1 MDKPIYLGSIENL
14 IFEFR
19 GIKVMLDSDLA
30 AMYETDT
37 KKLKQQ
43 VKRNQDRFPD
53 DFMFQLTKEEKE
65 VLICMNPRLEN
76 LKYSSTTPY
85 VFTEQGVS
93 MLSSVLTSQK
103 AVRIN
108 IEIMRAFAHY
118 RSLILEN
125 MELRKEIGS
134 LDNKLNEAFQYL
146 LEKIDALAPT
156 ITQRK
161 PIGFKTKAHAQ

>member
-1 MDKPIYLGSIENL
+1 MNKPIYLGSIENL

-43 VKRNQDRFPD
+43 VKRNLDRFPD

-65 VLICMNPRLEN
+65 VLIYMNPRLEN

-85 VFTEQGVS
+85 AFTEQGVS
-93 MLSSVLTSQK
+93 MLSSILTSQK
-103 AVRIN
+103 AVQIN

-125 MELRKEIGS
+125 MELRKEIDN

-146 LEKIDALAPT
+146 LEKIDALAPA
-156 ITQRK
+156 ITKRK
-161 PIGFKTKAHAQ
+161 PIGFKTKTHAQ

>member
-1 MDKPIYLGSIENL
+1 MNKPIYLGSIENL

-65 VLICMNPRLEN
+65 VLIFMTPRLEN

-93 MLSSVLTSQK
+93 MLSSVLTSAK
-103 AVRIN
+103 AVQIN

-125 MELRKEIGS
+125 MELRKEMGS

-156 ITQRK
+156 INKRK
-161 PIGFKTKAHAQ
+161 PIGFKTKSHAQ

>member
-1 MDKPIYLGSIENL
+1 MNKPIYLGSIENL

-65 VLICMNPRLEN
+65 VLLFMNPRLEN
-76 LKYSSTTPY
+76 LKYSATMSY
-85 VFTEQGVS
+85 MFTEQGVS
-93 MLSSVLTSQK
+93 MLSSILTSQK
-103 AVRIN
+103 AVQIN

-118 RSLILEN
+118 RAIILEN
-125 MELRKEIGS
+125 MELRKEIGE
-134 LDNKLNEAFQYL
+134 LDYKLNEAFQFL

-156 ITQRK
+156 INKRK